1 LTTFK
6 SDSEALADAQPL
18 SPNESPVADEE
29 AMANA
34 KNGLHFVVDKFTSST
49 AINYKI
55 FGSTARPGDGL
66 IDKTKYL
73 KKSEGKRSK
82 LYSQHRSGNNNRLTI
97 AD

>member
-29 AMANA
+29 AMANYA
-34 KNGLHFVVDKFTSST
+34 KNGLHFDVEKFTSSRLW
-49 AINYKI
+49 
-55 FGSTARPGDGL
+55 GPGDGL
-66 IDKTKYL
+66 IDKI
-73 KKSEGKRSK
+73 SEGERST

>member
-18 SPNESPVADEE
+18 SPNESPDADEE

-34 KNGLHFVVDKFTSST
+34 KNGLHFVVDKFTSSRLW
-49 AINYKI
+49 
-55 FGSTARPGDGL
+55 GPGDGL
-66 IDKTKYL
+66 IDKI
-73 KKSEGKRSK
+73 SEGERST

>member
-34 KNGLHFVVDKFTSST
+34 KNGWIALRRRKVHVLPRIALS
-49 AINYKI
+49 
-55 FGSTARPGDGL
+55 
-66 IDKTKYL
+66 YL
-73 KKSEGKRSK
+73 K
-82 LYSQHRSGNNNRLTI
+82 
-97 AD
+97 

>member
-18 SPNESPVADEE
+18 SPNESPDADEE

-49 AINYKI
+49 HKI
-55 FGSTARPGDGL
+55 
-66 IDKTKYL
+66 
-73 KKSEGKRSK
+73 SEGERST